1 VFFPYYSTMMLG
13 LESNTVI
20 GLRMLRIGSGG
31 GHALSEIQ
39 LMIGEKVDA
48 AFESTLNPSF
58 IGIGNTSPRM
68 RQDCHFPSD
77 LSARSGGSSP
87 ARRRRIGTQSRS

>member
-20 GLRMLRIGSGG
+20 GLRMLRIVSGG
-31 GHALSEIQ
+31 SDALSEIQ

-48 AFESTLNPSF
+48 AFESSANLMAGATAEAV
-58 IGIGNTSPRM
+58 IHRY
-68 RQDCHFPSD
+68 RQHVAANAAR
-77 LSARSGGSSP
+77 LSLP
-87 ARRRRIGTQSRS
+87 I